1 MATLNVDE
9 IRSRLE
15 RERDR
20 LRNDIATQASH
31 RPESDGTPTESRY
44 GNHVADEAS
53 DIFEDEKAIALQTH
67 LTGVL
72 SEVEHAL
79 RKIARGE
86 FGRCENC
93 GGEIA
98 PERLEALPFV
108 RHCITC
114 QGRAES
120 RREPR

>member
-9 IRSRLE
+9 IRTRLE

-20 LRNDIATQASH
+20 LRSDIATQAS
-31 RPESDGTPTESRY
+31 RLPETDGSPTESRY

-53 DIFEDEKAIALQTH
+53 DIFEDEKAIALQSH

-72 SEVEHAL
+72 NEVEHAL

-86 FGRCENC
+86 YGRCEEC
-93 GGEIA
+93 GTEIPA
-98 PERLEALPFV
+98 ERLEAMPFA
-108 RHCITC
+108 RHCISC
-114 QGRAES
+114 RGRVES
-120 RREPR
+120 RREAR